1 MTEERESA
9 QKQEAEQIEADKKK
23 NNLWEAIKEVSDLEE
38 HVRYDAVKMIHQLG
52 MKYVFIIISV
62 DEHYGWIKHNVIGF
76 WLSYYLICWIF
87 ICFYHL
93 MLVL

>member
-38 HVRYDAVKMIHQLG
+38 HVRHDEVKIIHQQG
-52 MKYVFIIISV
+52 MKDVFISMSD
-62 DEHYGWIKHNVIGF
+62 DERYGWIRRYNLYI
-76 WLSYYLICWIF
+76 
-87 ICFYHL
+87 
-93 MLVL
+93 MM